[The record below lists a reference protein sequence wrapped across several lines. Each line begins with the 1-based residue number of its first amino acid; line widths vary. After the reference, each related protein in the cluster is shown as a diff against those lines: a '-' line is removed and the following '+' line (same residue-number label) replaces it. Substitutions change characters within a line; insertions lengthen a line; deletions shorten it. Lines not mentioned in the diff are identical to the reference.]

1 MGHSKSGLLNELVEK
16 KNADASRMSPLR
28 SGFRPGLM
36 GLPEM
41 VQAASSSLFGPFSVG
56 DFRSYDGTLWL
67 DKSAALLNASDS
79 CVQTRGFMPC
89 TTSTVG
95 NLFLIMV
102 YDYLMFLAATCL
114 LPGIELL
121 LASLDPIRVSGLL
134 FPLLSAIPDAMLV
147 CVPRIS
153 GSIETA

>member
-1 MGHSKSGLLNELVEK
+1 MGHFQSGLLNELVEK
-16 KNADASRMSPLR
+16 KNTDAARMSLL
-28 SGFRPGLM
+28 RPGFKPNLV
-36 GLPEM
+36 GLPKM
-41 VQAASSSLFGPFSVG
+41 VQVASSSLFGPLSVG
-56 DFRSYDGTLWL
+56 DFRSYDGSFWL
-67 DKSAALLNASDS
+67 DKSVAMLNALDP

-121 LASLDPIRVSGLL
+121 LESLDPIRVSGLL
-134 FPLLSAIPDAMLV
+134 FPY
-147 CVPRIS
+147 
-153 GSIETA
+153 

>member
-1 MGHSKSGLLNELVEK
+1 
-16 KNADASRMSPLR
+16 MSLLR
-28 SGFRPGLM
+28 SGFRPDLM

-56 DFRSYDGTLWL
+56 DFKSYDGTLWL

-79 CVQTRGFMPC
+79 CVQMRGFMPC

-121 LASLDPIRVSGLL
+121 LASLDPIRKLHKVKSLRMELLAGSTVMFFTVIRGTRVIVSKCDLQD
-134 FPLLSAIPDAMLV
+134 SVDKD
-147 CVPRIS
+147 S
-153 GSIETA
+153 QE